1 MTTGTECWVS
11 LHRCAHS
18 RDINDD
24 SCLLKAGFSG
34 KEIERLDSTVNKQKI
49 YKHIFLRLSEQLL
62 V

>member
-11 LHRCAHS
+11 LHRCRS

-49 YKHIFLRLSEQLL
+49 YKQIFLRLSEQLFI
-62 V
+62 